1 LLCDKHDDDNT
12 TATNATAT
20 SMTAILSALEERM
33 DQPTARGLAHAV
45 SRAIRDGILPAGTKL
60 PPIREVATQLAL
72 SPTTVSAGWALLAR
86 SGTLRSDGRRGTTV
100 ADPLGPSNTRYRRAL
115 EGQAGFALD
124 LSTGV
129 PDAALLP
136 SLGRALRRLTTAGTP
151 GSYLDEAVLPE
162 LREVLLDE
170 WPYVAS
176 DISIV
181 DGAMD
186 ALDLIVR
193 TAIRFGDRVIVEHP
207 CFPPLLDL
215 LDSIGAD
222 VVGVPLDAE
231 GMRPDLLAAALASP
245 AAAVVLQPTAQNP
258 SGVSTTADRARALAA
273 LIDRAGTIVIE
284 DDSAGAIASTAAIS
298 LGRWTPER
306 TVHIRSFSK
315 SHGPDLRL
323 AAVSGPAQLIHNV
336 LARRQLGQGWSSRL
350 LQRIL
355 LSLLTDEGSRAEV
368 KQAQHEYARRRAAL
382 VDALAER
389 GVDVGGTDGINIWV
403 PVHDEAAAL
412 IRLASQGIGVTP
424 GSPFAVLPGMPG
436 HIRVT
441 CGLVGAAHVGL
452 ADQIAAAAN
461 TTGWAGRGR

>member
-1 LLCDKHDDDNT
+1 
-12 TATNATAT
+12 
-20 SMTAILSALEERM
+20 MIAILSALEERL

-45 SRAIRDGILPAGTKL
+45 SRAIRDGVLSSGTKL
-60 PPIREVATQLAL
+60 PPIREVARRLAL

-86 SGTLRSDGRRGTTV
+86 SGTIRTDGRRGTTV

-115 EGQAGFALD
+115 EGQTGFSLD
-124 LSTGV
+124 LSTGI

-136 SLGRALRRLTTAGTP
+136 NLGRVLGRLTTAGTP

-162 LREVLLDE
+162 LRDVLLGE
-170 WPYVAS
+170 WPYVT
-176 DISIV
+176 DDLTIV

-186 ALDLIVR
+186 ALDLVVR
-193 TAIRFGDRVIVEHP
+193 TAIRFGDRVVVEHP

-222 VVGVPLDAE
+222 VVGVPLDSE
-231 GMRPDLLAAALASP
+231 GMQPQSLAAALTSP
-245 AAAVVLQPTAQNP
+245 AAAVILQPTAQNP
-258 SGVSTTADRARALAA
+258 SGISTTPRRARALAE
-273 LIDRAGTIVIE
+273 LVDRAGTIVIE
-284 DDSAGAIASTAAIS
+284 DDSAGAIASAPAIS
-298 LGRWTPER
+298 LGRWIPER

-323 AAVSGPAQLIHNV
+323 AAVSGPPPLMRDVQ
-336 LARRQLGQGWSSRL
+336 ARRQLGQGWSSRL

-368 KQAQHEYARRRAAL
+368 RQARREYARRRAAL
-382 VDALAER
+382 VDALAKQ
-389 GVDVGGTDGINIWV
+389 GVMVGGTDGINIWV

-412 IRLASQGIGVTP
+412 VRLASQGIGVTP
-424 GSPFAVLPGMPG
+424 GSPFAVLPDMPG

-441 CGLVGAAHVGL
+441 SGLVGGDIEVAAL
-452 ADQIAAAAN
+452 ADQITAAAN
-461 TTGWAGRGR
+461 TTGWSGRGR

>member
-1 LLCDKHDDDNT
+1 
-12 TATNATAT
+12 
-20 SMTAILSALEERM
+20 MIAILSALEERL

-45 SRAIRDGILPAGTKL
+45 SRAIRDGVLSSGTKL
-60 PPIREVATQLAL
+60 PPIREVARRLAL

-86 SGTLRSDGRRGTTV
+86 SGTIRTDGRRGTTV

-115 EGQAGFALD
+115 EGQTGFSLD
-124 LSTGV
+124 LSTGI

-136 SLGRALRRLTTAGTP
+136 NLGRVLGRLTTAGTP

-162 LREVLLDE
+162 LRDVLLGE
-170 WPYVAS
+170 WPYVTG
-176 DISIV
+176 DLTIV

-186 ALDLIVR
+186 ALDLVVR
-193 TAIRFGDRVIVEHP
+193 TAIRFGDRVVVEHP

-222 VVGVPLDAE
+222 VVGVPLDSE
-231 GMRPDLLAAALASP
+231 GMQPQSLAAALTSP
-245 AAAVVLQPTAQNP
+245 AAAVILQPTAQNP
-258 SGVSTTADRARALAA
+258 SGISTTPRRARALAE
-273 LIDRAGTIVIE
+273 LVDRAGTIVIE
-284 DDSAGAIASTAAIS
+284 DDSAGAIASAPAIS
-298 LGRWTPER
+298 LGRWIPER

-323 AAVSGPAQLIHNV
+323 AAVSGPPPLMRDVQ
-336 LARRQLGQGWSSRL
+336 ARRQLGQGWSSRL

-368 KQAQHEYARRRAAL
+368 RQARREYARRRAAL
-382 VDALAER
+382 VDALAEQ
-389 GVDVGGTDGINIWV
+389 GVTVGGTDGINIWV

-412 IRLASQGIGVTP
+412 VRLASQGIGVTP
-424 GSPFAVLPGMPG
+424 GSPFAVLPDMPG

-441 CGLVGAAHVGL
+441 SGLVGGDIEVAAL
-452 ADQIAAAAN
+452 ADQITAAAN
-461 TTGWAGRGR
+461 TTGWSGRGR

>member
-1 LLCDKHDDDNT
+1 M
-12 TATNATAT
+12 TATQSA
-20 SMTAILSALEERM
+20 TAILSRLEERM
-33 DQPTARGLAHAV
+33 DKPTAKGLAHAV
-45 SRAIRDGILPAGTKL
+45 SRAIRDDVLPPGAKLPA
-60 PPIREVATQLAL
+60 IREVATQLAL
-72 SPTTVSAGWALLAR
+72 SPTTVSSAWSLLAR
-86 SGTLRSDGRRGTTV
+86 AGTIRTDGRRGTTV
-100 ADPLGPSNTRYRRAL
+100 ADPVGLANTRYRRAL
-115 EGQAGFALD
+115 EGQTGFPLD

-136 SLGRALRRLTTAGTP
+136 SLSRSLDRLTTAGTP

-162 LREVLLDE
+162 LRDVLLDE
-170 WPYVAS
+170 WPYAAR
-176 DISIV
+176 DINIV

-186 ALDLIVR
+186 ALDLLAR
-193 TAIRFGDRVIVEHP
+193 TALRFGDRVVVEHP

-222 VVGVPLDAE
+222 VAGVPLDAE
-231 GMRPDLLAAALASP
+231 GMQPQLLAAALSSP
-245 AAAVVLQPTAQNP
+245 AAAVIVQPTAQNP
-258 SGVSTTADRARALAA
+258 SGISTTPRRARVLAD
-273 LIDRAGTIVIE
+273 LIERAGIFVIE
-284 DDSAGAIASTAAIS
+284 DDSAGAIASTPPIS
-298 LGRWTPER
+298 LGRWIPER

-323 AAVSGPAQLIHNV
+323 AAVSGPTQLIDNM

-355 LSLLTDEGSRAEV
+355 LSLLTDEGSRTEV
-368 KQAQHEYARRRAAL
+368 QQAQQEYARRRTAL
-382 VDALAER
+382 VDALARR
-389 GVDVGGTDGINIWV
+389 GVEVGGTDGINLWV

-412 IRLASQGIGVTP
+412 VRLASQGIGVTP
-424 GSPFAVLPGMPG
+424 GSPFAVLPGMPA

-441 CGLVGAAHVGL
+441 SGLVGTDHEAL

>member
-1 LLCDKHDDDNT
+1 
-12 TATNATAT
+12 
-20 SMTAILSALEERM
+20 MTVIVTALEERL

-45 SRAIRDGILPAGTKL
+45 SRAIRDGVLPAGTKL

-86 SGTLRSDGRRGTTV
+86 SGTIRTDGRRGTTV
-100 ADPLGPSNTRYRRAL
+100 ADPVGPANTRYRRAL
-115 EGQAGFALD
+115 EGQTGFSLD

-136 SLGRALRRLTTAGTP
+136 NLSRALGRLTTAGTP

-162 LREVLLDE
+162 LRDLLLAE

-176 DISIV
+176 DLTIV

-186 ALDLIVR
+186 ALDLVAR
-193 TAIRFGDRVIVEHP
+193 TVIRFGDRVVVEHP

-222 VVGVPLDAE
+222 VVGVPLDSE
-231 GMRPDLLAAALASP
+231 GMRPQSLAVALASP
-245 AAAVVLQPTAQNP
+245 AAVVILQPTAQNP
-258 SGVSTTADRARALAA
+258 SGISTTPRRARALAE
-273 LIDRAGTIVIE
+273 LIDRAGTFVIE
-284 DDSAGAIASTAAIS
+284 DDSAGAIASAPTIS
-298 LGRWTPER
+298 LGRWIPER

-323 AAVSGPAQLIHNV
+323 AAVSGPAQLIHDV

-368 KQAQHEYARRRAAL
+368 QQAQREYARRRAAL
-382 VDALAER
+382 VDALARR
-389 GVDVGGTDGINIWV
+389 GVEVGGTDGINIWV

-412 IRLASQGIGVTP
+412 VRMASQGIGVTP
-424 GSPFAVLPGMPG
+424 GSPFAVLPGG
-436 HIRVT
+436 GAHVRVT
-441 CGLVGAAHVGL
+441 VGLVVQGHEEL
-452 ADQIAAAAN
+452 AETLAAAAN
-461 TTGWAGRGR
+461 TSSWGSRAR

>member
-1 LLCDKHDDDNT
+1 MT
-12 TATNATAT
+12 VIVTALA
-20 SMTAILSALEERM
+20 ERL

-45 SRAIRDGILPAGTKL
+45 SRAIRDGVLPSGTKL

-86 SGTLRSDGRRGTTV
+86 SGTIRTDGRRGTTV
-100 ADPLGPSNTRYRRAL
+100 ADPVGPANTRYRRAL
-115 EGQAGFALD
+115 EGQTGFSLD

-136 SLGRALRRLTTAGTP
+136 NLSRALGRLTTAGTP

-162 LREVLLDE
+162 LRDLLLAE

-176 DISIV
+176 DLTIV

-186 ALDLIVR
+186 ALDLVAR
-193 TAIRFGDRVIVEHP
+193 TVIRFGDRVVVEHP

-222 VVGVPLDAE
+222 VVGVPLDSE
-231 GMRPDLLAAALASP
+231 GMRPQSLAVALASP
-245 AAAVVLQPTAQNP
+245 AAVVILQPTAQNP
-258 SGVSTTADRARALAA
+258 SGISTTPRRARALAE

-284 DDSAGAIASTAAIS
+284 DDSAGAIASAPAIS
-298 LGRWTPER
+298 LGRWIPER

-323 AAVSGPAQLIHNV
+323 AAVSGPAQLIHDV

-355 LSLLTDEGSRAEV
+355 FSLLTDEGSRAEV
-368 KQAQHEYARRRAAL
+368 QQAQREYARRRALL
-382 VDALAER
+382 VDALARR
-389 GVDVGGTDGINIWV
+389 GVEVGGTDGINIWV

-412 IRLASQGIGVTP
+412 VRMASQGIGVTP
-424 GSPFAVLPGMPG
+424 GSPFAVLPGG
-436 HIRVT
+436 GAHVRVT
-441 CGLVGAAHVGL
+441 VGLVVQGHEEL
-452 ADQIAAAAN
+452 AETLAAAAN
-461 TTGWAGRGR
+461 TSSWGSRAR

>member
-1 LLCDKHDDDNT
+1 
-12 TATNATAT
+12 
-20 SMTAILSALEERM
+20 M

-86 SGTLRSDGRRGTTV
+86 SGTIHSDGRRGTTV

-115 EGQAGFALD
+115 QGQTGFPLD

-136 SLGRALRRLTTAGTP
+136 NLSRALGRLTTAGTP

-162 LREVLLDE
+162 LRDVLLAQ
-170 WPYVAS
+170 WPYAAR

-186 ALDLIVR
+186 ALDLIAR
-193 TAIRFGDRVIVEHP
+193 TAICFGDRVVVEHP

-222 VVGVPLDAE
+222 AVGVPLDGE
-231 GMRPDLLAAALASP
+231 GMRPELLSAALGSP
-245 AAAVVLQPTAQNP
+245 AAALVLQPTAQNP
-258 SGVSTTADRARALAA
+258 SGISTTAARARALATV
-273 LIDRAGTIVIE
+273 IDRAATIVIE
-284 DDSAGAIASTAAIS
+284 DDSAGAIASTPAIS
-298 LGRWTPER
+298 LGRWIPDR

-355 LSLLTDEGSRAEV
+355 LSLLTDGGSRAEV
-368 KQAQHEYARRRAAL
+368 KQAQREYARRRAAL
-382 VDALAER
+382 VHALAQR

-412 IRLASQGIGVTP
+412 VRLASQGIGVTP
-424 GSPFAVLPGMPG
+424 GSPFAVLADMPG

-441 CGLVGAAHVGL
+441 CGLVGTDHEAL
-452 ADQIAAAAN
+452 ADQLAAAAR
-461 TTGWAGRGR
+461 TIGWAGRGR

>member
-1 LLCDKHDDDNT
+1 
-12 TATNATAT
+12 
-20 SMTAILSALEERM
+20 MIAILSALEERL

-45 SRAIRDGILPAGTKL
+45 SRGIRDGVLPAGTKL
-60 PPIREVATQLAL
+60 PPIREVARRLAL

-86 SGTLRSDGRRGTTV
+86 SGTIRTDGRRGTTV

-115 EGQAGFALD
+115 EGQTGFALD
-124 LSTGV
+124 LSTGI

-136 SLGRALRRLTTAGTP
+136 NLGMALGRLTTAGTP

-162 LREVLLDE
+162 LRDVLLGE
-170 WPYVAS
+170 WPYVTS
-176 DISIV
+176 DLTIV

-186 ALDLIVR
+186 ALDLVVR
-193 TAIRFGDRVIVEHP
+193 TAIRFGDRVVVEHP

-222 VVGVPLDAE
+222 VVGVPLDSE
-231 GMRPDLLAAALASP
+231 GMQPQSLAAALTSP
-245 AAAVVLQPTAQNP
+245 AAAVILQPTAQNP
-258 SGVSTTADRARALAA
+258 SGISTTPRRARALAE
-273 LIDRAGTIVIE
+273 LVDRAGTIVIE
-284 DDSAGAIASTAAIS
+284 DDSAGAIASAPAIS
-298 LGRWTPER
+298 LGRWIPER

-323 AAVSGPAQLIHNV
+323 AAVSGPHPLMHDVQ
-336 LARRQLGQGWSSRL
+336 ARRQLGQGWSSRL

-368 KQAQHEYARRRAAL
+368 RQARREYARRRAAL
-382 VDALAER
+382 VDALAKQ
-389 GVDVGGTDGINIWV
+389 GVTVGGTDGINIWV

-412 IRLASQGIGVTP
+412 VRLASQGIGVTP
-424 GSPFAVLPGMPG
+424 GSPFAVLPDMPG

-441 CGLVGAAHVGL
+441 SGLVGGDIEVAAL
-452 ADQIAAAAN
+452 ADQITAAAN
-461 TTGWAGRGR
+461 TTGWSGRGR

>member
-1 LLCDKHDDDNT
+1 MMT
-12 TATNATAT
+12 SPSATA
-20 SMTAILSALEERM
+20 MLSALEERM
-33 DQPTARGLAHAV
+33 DSPTARGLAHAV
-45 SRAIRDGILPAGTKL
+45 SRAIRDGVLPSGTRL

-72 SPTTVSAGWALLAR
+72 SPTTVSAGWSLLAR
-86 SGTLRSDGRRGTTV
+86 AGAIRTDGRRGTTV
-100 ADPLGPSNTRYRRAL
+100 ADPVGPSNTRYRRAL
-115 EGQAGFALD
+115 EGQSGFSLD

-136 SLGRALRRLTTAGTP
+136 SLSRALSRLTTAGTP

-162 LREVLLDE
+162 LRDVLINE
-170 WPYVAS
+170 WPYVAG
-176 DISIV
+176 DIGIV

-186 ALDLIVR
+186 ALDLVSR
-193 TAIRFGDRVIVEHP
+193 TALRFGDRVVVEHP

-222 VVGVPLDAE
+222 VVGVPLDTE
-231 GMRPDLLAAALASP
+231 GMQPQLLAAALGSP
-245 AAAVVLQPTAQNP
+245 TAAVFLQPTAQNP
-258 SGVSTTADRARALAA
+258 SGISTTARRARALAE
-273 LIDRAGTIVIE
+273 LIEGADTLVVE
-284 DDSAGAIASTAAIS
+284 DDSAGAIASAPAIS
-298 LGRWTPER
+298 LGRWIPKR

-323 AAVSGPAQLIHNV
+323 AAISGPTPLIDNM

-368 KQAQHEYARRRAAL
+368 QQAQLDYAWRRAAL
-382 VDALAER
+382 VDALAQR
-389 GVDVGGTDGINIWV
+389 GVTVGGTDGINIWV
-403 PVHDEAAAL
+403 PVQDEAAAL
-412 IRLASQGIGVTP
+412 VRLASQGIGVTP

-441 CGLVGAAHVGL
+441 SGLVATDHDAL
-452 ADQIAAAAN
+452 ADRIAAAAN
-461 TTGWAGRGR
+461 ATGWTGRGR

>member
-1 LLCDKHDDDNT
+1 
-12 TATNATAT
+12 
-20 SMTAILSALEERM
+20 MTAILSALEERL

-45 SRAIRDGILPAGTKL
+45 SRAIRDGVLSSGTKL

-86 SGTLRSDGRRGTTV
+86 SGTIRTDGRRGTTV
-100 ADPLGPSNTRYRRAL
+100 ADPVGPANTRYRRAL
-115 EGQAGFALD
+115 EGQTGFSLD

-136 SLGRALRRLTTAGTP
+136 NLSRALGRLTTAGTP

-162 LREVLLDE
+162 LRDVLLAE
-170 WPYVAS
+170 WPYATG
-176 DISIV
+176 DLTIV

-186 ALDLIVR
+186 ALDLVAR
-193 TAIRFGDRVIVEHP
+193 TTIRFGDRVVVEHP

-222 VVGVPLDAE
+222 VVGVPLDGE
-231 GMRPDLLAAALASP
+231 GMQPQFLAAALASA
-245 AAAVVLQPTAQNP
+245 AAAVILQPTAQNP
-258 SGVSTTADRARALAA
+258 SGVSTSPGRARALAE
-273 LIDRAGTIVIE
+273 LIKAAGTIVIE
-284 DDSAGAIASTAAIS
+284 DDSAGAIASAPAIS
-298 LGRWTPER
+298 LGRWIPDR

-323 AAVSGPAQLIHNV
+323 AAVSGPAPLMHDV

-355 LSLLTDEGSRAEV
+355 LSLLTDEGSRTEV
-368 KQAQHEYARRRAAL
+368 QQAQREYARRRTTL
-382 VDALAER
+382 VDALSRR
-389 GVDVGGTDGINIWV
+389 GVEVGGTDGINIWV

-412 IRLASQGIGVTP
+412 VRLASQGIGVTP
-424 GSPFAVLPGMPG
+424 GSPFAVLPDMPG

-441 CGLVGAAHVGL
+441 SGLVAADHEAL